1 MFTKPT
7 NSFLPQGSPLRWAT
21 KADEIAMTSSVT
33 SAYSPLKEKLGEAM
47 AENPHQR
54 SCSANE
60 LDAIVDIL
68 GVPSE
73 LLSQRDFNKRLFLLK
88 ADKKIAEP
96 KVIQLRRNNRNRL
109 SKKLGSKSKSCE
121 EEEENGDLLV
131 EVKRRSIYAK
141 DCR

>member
-1 MFTKPT
+1 
-7 NSFLPQGSPLRWAT
+7 
-21 KADEIAMTSSVT
+21 MTSSVT
-33 SAYSPLKEKLGEAM
+33 SAYSPLKDKLGEAV
-47 AENPHQR
+47 ENQQQR

-73 LLSQRDFNKRLFLLK
+73 LLTQRDFNKRLFLLK
-88 ADKKIAEP
+88 AEKKVAEP

-109 SKKLGSKSKSCE
+109 GGCKKLESGGKSKSCE
-121 EEEENGDLLV
+121 EEEENRDQLV